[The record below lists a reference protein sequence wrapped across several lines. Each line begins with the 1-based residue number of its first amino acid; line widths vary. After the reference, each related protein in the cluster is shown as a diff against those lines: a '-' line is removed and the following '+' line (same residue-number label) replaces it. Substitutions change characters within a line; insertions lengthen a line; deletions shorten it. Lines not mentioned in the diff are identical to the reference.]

1 VPLHSVQVTPRGLFA
16 AGVASLLLVACGAD
30 QGVVTD
36 AARQTPSGAAAPE
49 PPTTEPPDTG
59 APDSEPPSRTT
70 PDATVPGTGPPA
82 SIPPEDVINEG
93 DAKPERDYD
102 DFLVAALGDIELW
115 WSQQYPR
122 LYSEPFRP
130 LRGGIYAA
138 YPERTDP
145 IPGCGGSRETTY
157 QQITQFAAFYCPDGD
172 FMVYDDGEDGVLY
185 SLAETYGQTILG
197 VVMAHEFGHAI
208 QARAGVLGR
217 NLATIVT
224 EQQADCFAGAW
235 VARAV
240 NGESDTVQ
248 LTDDDV
254 RIGLLAM
261 ITVRDPIGVDQFAD
275 GGHGSAFDRVGAFQV
290 GFSEGVDR
298 CAELIDHPLPLVPNV
313 LQPLGN
319 PDGNAPFGYG
329 DQQIVGLIVNDL
341 NEFWPEE
348 LAQLDS
354 TLPSLT
360 VVPVGSDD
368 EVDCEDPAG
377 DMATGAVYCPATHEV
392 FFDEP
397 FARDLYEQFG
407 DFVVGYVLGDAWSEA
422 AQEALDSTLTGEPR
436 ALLSDCLTGAWVQH
450 LIPDSPADTSGTH
463 IEAGDLDEAIRT
475 ALIVGDESSDDDVIG
490 SGFEKIASFRE
501 GVLDGISACTAQ
513 LPD

>member
-1 VPLHSVQVTPRGLFA
+1 M
-16 AGVASLLLVACGAD
+16 ASLLLVASAACAAD
-30 QGVVTD
+30 QGVTTD

-49 PPTTEPPDTG
+49 PPTTPPPDTG
-59 APDSEPPSRTT
+59 APNPSPPSSSAPATSAPDTT
-70 PDATVPGTGPPA
+70 APATTAPDTSPPA
-82 SIPPEDVINEG
+82 SIPSEDVINEG
-93 DAKPERDYD
+93 DAKPERAYD
-102 DFLVAALGDIELW
+102 DFLLAALTDIEQW
-115 WSQQYPR
+115 WTQEYPR
-122 LYSEPFRP
+122 LYSGPMQP
-130 LRGGIYAA
+130 LRGGVYAA

-185 SLAETYGQTILG
+185 SLTEEYGPTILG

-208 QARAGVLGR
+208 QARAGVLAR
-217 NLATIVT
+217 NLATITT

-240 NGESDTVQ
+240 NGESDTVH

-261 ITVRDPIGVDQFAD
+261 ITVRDPVGVDQFAE

-290 GFSEGVDR
+290 GFTDGVDR
-298 CAELIDHPLPLVPNV
+298 CAELLDHPLPLVPNV
-313 LQPLGN
+313 LQPNGN
-319 PDGNAPFGYG
+319 PQGNAAFGYG
-329 DQQIVGLIVNDL
+329 DEQIVGLITTDL
-341 NEFWPEE
+341 NDFWPKA
-348 LAQLDS
+348 LAKIDA

-360 VVPVGSDD
+360 VVPVGSAD
-368 EVDCEDPAG
+368 EVDCDDPAG

-392 FFDEP
+392 FLDEP
-397 FARDLYEQFG
+397 FARDLYDRFG

-436 ALLSDCLTGAWVQH
+436 ALLSDCLTGAWAAD
-450 LIPDSPADTSGTH
+450 LIPDASGHTRRDLAR
-463 IEAGDLDEAIRT
+463 IEAGDLDEAIQA
-475 ALIVGDESSDDDVIG
+475 ALVVGDKSSDDDVIG